1 MDLSLTYRALA
12 DKQVDLIAGNS
23 TDGLVTALDL
33 FQLED
38 DRHYFPP
45 YEAVI
50 LIRRDTLARVP
61 AASEAL
67 SLLNGKISTEEMR
80 RLNYEVDGN
89 HRDKREVAREW
100 IVKTVTSDK

>member
-12 DKQVDLIAGNS
+12 TRQVDLIAGNS
-23 TDGLVTALDL
+23 TDGLISTLDL

-38 DRHYFPP
+38 DRRYFPP

-61 AASEAL
+61 AAAEAL
-67 SLLNGKISTEEMR
+67 SLLGGRLSTEEMR

-89 HRDKREVAREW
+89 RRDRREVAREW
-100 IVKTVTSDK
+100 IAANAARGR